1 MAGTVYHSIPAASP
15 IPGIQIGT
23 DADYTAISSGGVI
36 TYAGTAKRNLTLRPQ
51 LSTSQLIK
59 TPPTVS
65 IVPTPIS
72 LGAFT
77 GFSMP
82 VYNADGEELFFRMR
96 VPYRWDGSTN
106 PYFKII
112 VALSNAAGE
121 DVGDKFQFQLSWN
134 NTSVTGAIE
143 ADTVDVLTETTII
156 TDHSAQYST
165 YSVVFEMDYDNAGL
179 QQTMVARNELVGRVR
194 RIAAS
199 SLEVTGE
206 IYDMDWITGWTVD
219 KVFGAF

>member
-1 MAGTVYHSIPAASP
+1 MGTVYHGISAASP

-23 DADYTAISSGGVI
+23 GADKTVISSGGVV
-36 TYAGTAKRNLTLRPQ
+36 TFEGTAKRNLTLRPQ

-65 IVPTPIS
+65 IIPTPIS

-82 VYNADGEELFFRMR
+82 VYNSDGEELFFRMR

-106 PYFKII
+106 PYFKMMA
-112 VALSNAAGE
+112 ALSNAGGE
-121 DVGDKFQFQLSWN
+121 DVGDKFNFQFSWN
-134 NTSVTGAIE
+134 TTSITGAIE

-179 QQTMVARNELVGRVR
+179 QQSMVARNELVGRVR
-194 RIAAS
+194 RVAAS

-206 IYDMDWITGWTVD
+206 IYVIDWITSWTVD
-219 KVFGAF
+219 KIFGLF